1 MTLDKLHLETLRL
14 IIRPYQEADALS
26 LKNGIDE
33 SLNSLK
39 EFMPWALYEPE
50 AVIHKERRIE
60 RWNQDI
66 LDDKD
71 YTLGIFNKTNQEFI
85 GSTGLHSRSKHGVYE
100 IGYWVHQA
108 FQGQGYI
115 TEAAQALTNFAF
127 EHLQAEKLEIRCG
140 VHNVKSAQIP
150 QRLGYT
156 LEYTYRTLEKNKE
169 GKRLKH
175 QVWCLFKE
183 EWKNDST
190 HS

>member
-1 MTLDKLHLETLRL
+1 MTLAELHIETPRL
-14 IIRPYQEADALS
+14 IIRPYQEADALN

-33 SLNSLK
+33 SLSSLK
-39 EFMPWALYEPE
+39 EFMPWARYEPE

-66 LDDKD
+66 INDKD
-71 YTLGIFNKTNQEFI
+71 YTLGIFDKENQQFI
-85 GSTGLHSRSKHGVYE
+85 GSTGMHRRTRNGIFE

-127 EHLQAEKLEIRCG
+127 EYLHAEKVEIRCG
-140 VHNVKSAQIP
+140 ERNIKSAQVS
-150 QRLGYT
+150 QRLNFT
-156 LEYTYRTLEKNKE
+156 LEYTFRTLEKDQE

-190 HS
+190 NS